1 MSESAEAIRKDKEIE
16 YSRQVF
22 HKIEL
27 EKEINQQRLEDE
39 RNVLLQTIQQF
50 IASNKYKDVLEITSS
65 VKNLDFGSSSELYEF
80 SCNIIFYRTIALGEH
95 ALSSLGFNSKEQ
107 HDTIN
112 EALDF
117 AGIAMEASP
126 EQRAGVRELASNL
139 QQRVFARYIDGLL
152 CVHRLYRN
160 KEMGI
165 DDDTNDYQL
174 MNMIKCK
181 EIDDAKK
188 TASKEEVDG
197 LLNQLITGFEFVVS
211 ITDTR
216 RIPFDKALEF
226 SYFGITHQSYQGYSI
241 YAVDVCLRK
250 TLTSFDCG
258 HYDEALRLSETIAVF
273 IKNHSQMLESVE
285 KSMVGFVP
293 QSVMITP
300 SLLSEVA
307 SYVKNLVPVYQFAN
321 EKLQWRRNSG
331 LRANGLEEK
340 QALKNGHEFG
350 DVITFI
356 NMLLSAFERSGSH
369 IQHLVVSDATR
380 TFVFDSFFDPIMMA
394 EVTLERAFFDKNSEN
409 CKRVMSMLK
418 QTAEDENMDEFLEG
432 SHSAWAIFKK
442 GKYDPIRVRLLQL
455 SRTLLQLVQL
465 FDNLLSINSY
475 AKDQVMDSNRHV
487 FYRYY
492 TLPLVLRQCQFLMN
506 VTFGGHNHAVRL
518 LQHSIRIQAD
528 LDDADNFD
536 LHMYGKDLIRETRLG
551 SLDSPRLIRSHTIW
565 TFSRVFNIFAPKF
578 LLTYALG
585 KDKMKLFVIDAI
597 GNAPTLH
604 LSRNVKS
611 IEALAFD
618 TINLVVEFGASYDHS
633 RTSTA
638 LEEILKNEKNHDW
651 CDSFT
656 NSNHMKRWAKQK
668 ARKYSKLIT
677 RLLDNISSTVEITLC
692 MTEWKKSVIFLL
704 GMLQVSINK
713 FRSIPPG
720 LCADIEDTKD
730 RTKIDLASQ
739 SLPQWSRKDLHNIRI
754 HIIQLLEASEKV
766 TGLLHRATG
775 NMFPKVI
782 SIFHEKWKMNES
794 ISLHKGESHS
804 KETAAVI
811 QDIKYVNAILE
822 EFQKHT
828 NLSA

>member
-1 MSESAEAIRKDKEIE
+1 
-16 YSRQVF
+16 
-22 HKIEL
+22 
-27 EKEINQQRLEDE
+27 
-39 RNVLLQTIQQF
+39 
-50 IASNKYKDVLEITSS
+50 
-65 VKNLDFGSSSELYEF
+65 
-80 SCNIIFYRTIALGEH
+80 
-95 ALSSLGFNSKEQ
+95 
-107 HDTIN
+107 
-112 EALDF
+112 
-117 AGIAMEASP
+117 
-126 EQRAGVRELASNL
+126 
-139 QQRVFARYIDGLL
+139 
-152 CVHRLYRN
+152 
-160 KEMGI
+160 
-165 DDDTNDYQL
+165 
-174 MNMIKCK
+174 
-181 EIDDAKK
+181 
-188 TASKEEVDG
+188 
-197 LLNQLITGFEFVVS
+197 
-211 ITDTR
+211 
-216 RIPFDKALEF
+216 
-226 SYFGITHQSYQGYSI
+226 
-241 YAVDVCLRK
+241 
-250 TLTSFDCG
+250 
-258 HYDEALRLSETIAVF
+258 
-273 IKNHSQMLESVE
+273 
-285 KSMVGFVP
+285 
-293 QSVMITP
+293 
-300 SLLSEVA
+300 
-307 SYVKNLVPVYQFAN
+307 
-321 EKLQWRRNSG
+321 
-331 LRANGLEEK
+331 
-340 QALKNGHEFG
+340 
-350 DVITFI
+350 
-356 NMLLSAFERSGSH
+356 
-369 IQHLVVSDATR
+369 
-380 TFVFDSFFDPIMMA
+380 
-394 EVTLERAFFDKNSEN
+394 
-409 CKRVMSMLK
+409 
-418 QTAEDENMDEFLEG
+418 
-432 SHSAWAIFKK
+432 
-442 GKYDPIRVRLLQL
+442 
-455 SRTLLQLVQL
+455 
-465 FDNLLSINSY
+465 
-475 AKDQVMDSNRHV
+475 
-487 FYRYY
+487 
-492 TLPLVLRQCQFLMN
+492 
-506 VTFGGHNHAVRL
+506 
-518 LQHSIRIQAD
+518 
-528 LDDADNFD
+528 
-536 LHMYGKDLIRETRLG
+536 MYGKDLIRETRLG

-633 RTSTA
+633 RISTA

-692 MTEWKKSVIFLL
+692 MTEWKKSVNFLL